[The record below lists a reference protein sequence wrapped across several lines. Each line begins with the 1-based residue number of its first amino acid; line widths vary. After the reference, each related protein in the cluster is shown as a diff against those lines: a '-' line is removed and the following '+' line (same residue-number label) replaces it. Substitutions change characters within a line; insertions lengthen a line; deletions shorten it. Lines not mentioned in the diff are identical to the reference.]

1 MARPGFQFSLRFFL
15 FVLTPVV
22 ALAAWIFPAMNSL
35 AVLVLAGYALLAV
48 LFVKVFR
55 TPP

>member
-22 ALAAWIFPAMNSL
+22 ALASWVFPALGSL
-35 AVLVLAGYALLAV
+35 LLVWAGYLLLAV
-48 LFVKVFR
+48 LFIKVFR